1 MDRTLATVEG
11 EWLKARRQVRQLTD
25 ERDRLSARCCDL
37 EKELDER
44 DERKAPV
51 DAEERID
58 KATEDWR
65 QFELQRI
72 DRRIQDIAQKLDRRI
87 LETDNRCSANEEELR
102 THDRRL
108 DNMGDHMGDVDNRL
122 EKLAGTV
129 GEGGMIPRL
138 YSQLFD
144 RVTDLQ
150 QQIARVAKDTTQ
162 PVGPGYCPQCGEPR
176 DTAGKCGCEDD

>member
-1 MDRTLATVEG
+1 MMDRTLATVEG

-58 KATEDWR
+58 KAQQVINTYNA
-65 QFELQRI
+65 
-72 DRRIQDIAQKLDRRI
+72 DRRMCNIER
-87 LETDNRCSANEEELR
+87 EL
-102 THDRRL
+102 HSHGRRL

-162 PVGPGYCPQCGEPR
+162 PVGPGYCPHCGEPR